1 MNNSL
6 NIITLNIPYPPDYG
20 GIIDSYYRIKG
31 LAELGIRI
39 QLHTFKYNR
48 HESKEL
54 EKYCEKIFYYDRD
67 ISIGKQVSTVPFIV
81 KSRASKELFHNLLQN
96 DYPILFDGLHVS
108 YFLDHPSLKERIKIV
123 RAHNIEHEYYMNLAK
138 SESNLLKK
146 AYFALESFRLKR
158 FEQKLSCAHAI
169 ASVSTIDHAYFM
181 QQYGNS
187 VYIPSSHKYN
197 EVVSEEGMGQFILYH
212 GDLSVNENERIVQSI
227 IQHIAPYV
235 DFPFFIAGKNPSDKL
250 VAMAERSSNV
260 HLIANPSEEK
270 MEELIQKAHVH
281 LLPALKPCGLKLKL
295 LYALY
300 AGRFCLVNEE
310 MTGGTNLK
318 DICEIAN
325 SNEMFVEKLKD
336 LVNKPFT
343 QTMINERK
351 NLLDLYYAPSR
362 NALLFKELLN
372 IKNP

>member
-1 MNNSL
+1 
-6 NIITLNIPYPPDYG
+6 
-20 GIIDSYYRIKG
+20 
-31 LAELGIRI
+31 
-39 QLHTFKYNR
+39 
-48 HESKEL
+48 
-54 EKYCEKIFYYDRD
+54 
-67 ISIGKQVSTVPFIV
+67 
-81 KSRASKELFHNLLQN
+81 
-96 DYPILFDGLHVS
+96 
-108 YFLDHPSLKERIKIV
+108 
-123 RAHNIEHEYYMNLAK
+123 
-138 SESNLLKK
+138 
-146 AYFALESFRLKR
+146 
-158 FEQKLSCAHAI
+158 
-169 ASVSTIDHAYFM
+169 
-181 QQYGNS
+181 
-187 VYIPSSHKYN
+187 
-197 EVVSEEGMGQFILYH
+197 VVSGEGMGQFILYH

-227 IQHIAPYV
+227 IRHIAPYI
-235 DFPFFIAGKNPSDKL
+235 DFPFIIAGKNPSDKL
-250 VAMAERSSNV
+250 VAMAERLNNV

-270 MEELIQKAHVH
+270 MEDLIQKAHVH

-310 MTGGTNLK
+310 MTEGTNLK

-336 LVNKPFT
+336 LVNIPFT